1 MSLSAEVLA
10 SVVARETGTGD
21 LVVNSRFTKYDFFRE
36 FADGTGADQAQIV
49 FSDSRT
55 APQGSFTILLSAI
68 SDVRNGST
76 ALVNFSAVKVIMVKN
91 THAAYTITLTG
102 AFSGTIKPGGV
113 FLLVDPS
120 AAGASPSSLFFETTA
135 GATYDLVVIG
145 EGTIT

>member
-10 SVVARETGTGD
+10 SVVARESGTNQ
-21 LVVNSRFTKYDFFRE
+21 LAVNSRSTKYDYFRE

-49 FSDSRT
+49 YSDNRT
-55 APQGSFTILLSAI
+55 AASGSFTILLSAI
-68 SDVRNGST
+68 SDVRNGSSV
-76 ALVNFSAVKVIMVKN
+76 LVQFSAVKVIMVKN
-91 THAAYTITLTG
+91 THATHTITLTG

-120 AAGASPSSLFFETTA
+120 AAGASPSSLFFQTTA